1 MFEAELL
8 VSEINKL
15 AAILSICMDALC
27 IAKAAGAWNLTRQ
40 QLLSSPFLNL
50 ELESPR
56 RPIRPCG
63 GVNAGGHL
71 SPAFL

>member
-15 AAILSICMDALC
+15 AVMLSICMDALC
-27 IAKAAGAWNLTRQ
+27 IAKARAAWNLTRQ
-40 QLLSSPFLNL
+40 QLLSPPFLNL
-50 ELESPR
+50 ELEGPR
-56 RPIRPCG
+56 KPIRPCG

-71 SPAFL
+71 SPVFL